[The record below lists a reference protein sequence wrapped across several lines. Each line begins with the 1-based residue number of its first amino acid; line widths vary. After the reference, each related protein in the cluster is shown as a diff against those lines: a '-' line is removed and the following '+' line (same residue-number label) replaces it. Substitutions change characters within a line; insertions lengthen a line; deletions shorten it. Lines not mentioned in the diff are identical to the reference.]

1 MSGEAGAVNLPVA
14 IGLSVLAATCFA
26 FAAVYQHQGV
36 DGQTTAGDRSL
47 SLGTFG
53 RLFRQP
59 RWLFGFGLSGLG
71 ALLHLSALS
80 GASVAVVQPLAILA
94 VPFAVL
100 IGMRST
106 GKRPGTGVVLGILAA
121 MIGVAIFVTLAANNT
136 SSQLP
141 SPSHIVGV
149 GGAVALLIAVLV
161 FLARRGPGWLH
172 SLCWAAAGAA
182 AYALAAAYMKAIF
195 VQYAAGVALT
205 SPTIWAPAIVLVAT
219 YPAAAYMF
227 QHAFLSGAPEVVVG
241 AMTVIDP
248 MLAVLLGGFL
258 LGEGSS
264 LTPLVA
270 SGMVMCGL
278 VAVAGV
284 VVLSRHHPDADRHNK
299 ADRTPGVLEQSTD
312 RRTDERGIPGEDPAG
327 ERHLST

>member
-1 MSGEAGAVNLPVA
+1 MNLPVA

-26 FAAVYQHQGV
+26 FAAVYQHQAVGR
-36 DGQTTAGDRSL
+36 QTSTGDRSM

-53 RLFRQP
+53 RLLRQP

-100 IGMRST
+100 IGMRRSGT
-106 GKRPGTGVVLGILAA
+106 RPGVGVMLGVLASMAGVATFVALAA
-121 MIGVAIFVTLAANNT
+121 HNT
-136 SSQLP
+136 ASQLP
-141 SPSHIVGV
+141 TPSHIIGVGV
-149 GGAVALLIAVLV
+149 VVALLIAVLV
-161 FLARRGPGWLH
+161 MLAHRGPAWLH

-182 AYALAAAYMKAIF
+182 AYGLAAAYMKAIF
-195 VQYAAGVALT
+195 VQHAEGVPLT

-258 LGEGSS
+258 LGEGNS

-270 SGMVMCGL
+270 SGMVLCGV
-278 VAVAGV
+278 VAIIGV
-284 VVLSRHHPDADRHNK
+284 VVLSRHHPDAERN
-299 ADRTPGVLEQSTD
+299 
-312 RRTDERGIPGEDPAG
+312 RTDEPNDLDERTSPGEDPAG